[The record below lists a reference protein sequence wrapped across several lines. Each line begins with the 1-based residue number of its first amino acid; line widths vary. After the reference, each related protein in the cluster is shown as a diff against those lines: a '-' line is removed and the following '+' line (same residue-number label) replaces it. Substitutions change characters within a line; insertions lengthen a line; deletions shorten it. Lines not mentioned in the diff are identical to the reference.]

1 MIMECVLLSMLF
13 VIIYIITVVINMYIT
28 HKECKPR
35 VFTLGELFGR
45 MDGWMFIPIMN
56 TVILI
61 VIVFVVAV
69 YCIIHYTGISK
80 LWNKI
85 RNIKL

>member
-1 MIMECVLLSMLF
+1 MECVLFSILL
-13 VIIYIITVVINMYIT
+13 VVIYIITVIIHMYIT

-35 VFTLGELFGR
+35 VYTLGELFDR
-45 MDGWMFIPIMN
+45 MEVWMFIPVIN
-56 TVILI
+56 TFALIILI
-61 VIVFVVAV
+61 FCICIDIIINYPWVI
-69 YCIIHYTGISK
+69 K